1 MQSCL
6 SMVARGSRCLMPRP
20 FFLHKWSLAVIAALG
35 LAACG
40 SGGEGEV
47 APPSDEALSAVSAP
61 DAAVDR
67 TALAYAIDE
76 LFDAE
81 KIGETRALFILQDG
95 KPIAERY
102 AEGFGPDTPQLGWS
116 LSKTVTGLIIGMMVA
131 DGSLALDAP
140 APVKRWQ
147 RPGDPRGTIA
157 LRHLLQMRSGL
168 RHSEVAEPAYASD
181 TARML
186 YRDGRDDMAH
196 YALTQPLDDE
206 AGSQFAYSTA
216 ETQILSDIA
225 TRALTASDSP
235 AQRQE
240 AMQGWL
246 ESRLYEP
253 LGLSTM
259 RAEYDARGTLI
270 GGAMFHASARD
281 WATIGELIRRGG
293 VHDGVRIV
301 PKAWIGLMA
310 GRNPADGA
318 YGAHLWRNHVR
329 EEDRN
334 PVVFGGKGPADAV
347 AALGHRGQYILVV
360 PSRGLTVVRLG
371 NGSNA
376 QQDAL
381 NDAMLN
387 LTQLFP
393 AQ

>member
-1 MQSCL
+1 
-6 SMVARGSRCLMPRP
+6 MPRP
-20 FFLHKWSLAVIAALG
+20 IFRHKWPTALFAALA
-35 LAACG
+35 LYACG

-47 APPSDEALSAVSAP
+47 APPSEESLSAV
-61 DAAVDR
+61 AADPGVDR
-67 TALAYAIDE
+67 TALAYAIDG

-81 KIGETRALFILQDG
+81 RIGETRALLVLHDG
-95 KPIAERY
+95 KPVAERY
-102 AEGFGPDTPQLGWS
+102 GEGFGPDTPQLGWS
-116 LSKTVTGLIIGMMVA
+116 LSKTVTGLIVGMLVA

-140 APVKRWQ
+140 APVERWQ
-147 RPGDPRGTIA
+147 RPGDPRGAIT

-168 RHSEVAEPAYASD
+168 RHSEMAEPAYASD

-196 YALTQPLDDE
+196 YALTQPLDHD
-206 AGSQFAYSTA
+206 AGWQFAYSTA

-225 TRALTASDSP
+225 TRALTGSNSP
-235 AQRQE
+235 AERQE
-240 AMQGWL
+240 AMQAWL

-259 RAEYDARGTLI
+259 RAEYDATGTLI

-281 WATIGELIRRGG
+281 WAAIGELIRRGG

-301 PKAWIGLMA
+301 PRGWIAFMA

-318 YGAHLWRNHVR
+318 YGAHLWRNHQR
-329 EEDRN
+329 EDDRN
-334 PVVFGGKGPADAV
+334 PVVFGGRGPADAV
-347 AALGHRGQYILVV
+347 AALGHRGQYVLVV

-376 QQDAL
+376 RQDAL

-387 LTQLFP
+387 LTELFP